1 MADPLHNND
10 MRAVH
15 AHPCDG
21 PSVLRGT
28 VDASREAG
36 KGGVRQVLPWRR
48 GAVTT
53 AHCRD

>member
-1 MADPLHNND
+1 MAGPLHNND

-21 PSVLRGT
+21 SSVPRGT
-28 VDASREAG
+28 VDARREAG

-48 GAVTT
+48 RAVTT